1 MPRTEMIV
9 RTLFK
14 FDELNE
20 EAQEK
25 AIENNLDWNVDDFEW
40 WDCTYED
47 AARIGLEITEFD
59 LGRRQ
64 SINGTLTEDLLDCCK
79 LIRKNHGKDCDT
91 FKTASIYLIDYI
103 TAFKKWLAAKDREDM
118 EPWELDYT
126 PKDWLN
132 DFRSEDEATEIQDEF
147 RRALL
152 GDYYS
157 LLDRE
162 YDYRTSSEAVAES
175 LRANEVE
182 FREDGSPAW

>member
-1 MPRTEMIV
+1 MPRTETIV

-14 FDELNE
+14 FDELSE

-25 AIENNLDWNVDDFEW
+25 AIENSLDWNVDDFEW
-40 WDCTYED
+40 WDCAYED
-47 AARIGLEITEFD
+47 AARIGLKITEFD

-91 FKTASIYLIDYI
+91 FKTADIYLTDYI
-103 TAFKKWLAAKDREDM
+103 TAFKEWLGAKDREDM
-118 EPWELDYT
+118 ESWELDYT
-126 PKDWLN
+126 RKDWLN
-132 DFRSEDEATEIQDEF
+132 DFRCEDEAAEVQDEF

-152 GDYYS
+152 GNYYS

-162 YDYRTSSEAVAES
+162 YDYPTSSEAVAES

-182 FREDGSPAW
+182 FREDGSPA